1 MNKAKE
7 FLLTFPHAEV
17 QEIAG
22 KSGFTD
28 SSHFIAMFKKT
39 TGMTPLEFRKLN

>member
-7 FLLTFPHAEV
+7 LLLTFPHAEV
-17 QEIAG
+17 QEIARQ
-22 KSGFTD
+22 SGFTD